1 MLALSAERINP
12 GSQWL
17 CRVIALVESMPA
29 GTINAMGIPVDWQ
42 TLPLWANARVALAN
56 EPVLIGQARYEQRTR
71 CRLHGRI
78 GIREH
83 HELPRQHNVL
93 RLFWEK
99 LTVDIALA
107 RISSHFPSGTRTSA

>member
-1 MLALSAERINP
+1 M
-12 GSQWL
+12 GF
-17 CRVIALVESMPA
+17 PA
-29 GTINAMGIPVDWQ
+29 DWQ

-56 EPVLIGQARYEQRTR
+56 KPVLIDPARYEQRTR
-71 CRLHGRI
+71 WRLYGRN

-107 RISSHFPSGTRTSA
+107 RISSHFLPGTRTSA